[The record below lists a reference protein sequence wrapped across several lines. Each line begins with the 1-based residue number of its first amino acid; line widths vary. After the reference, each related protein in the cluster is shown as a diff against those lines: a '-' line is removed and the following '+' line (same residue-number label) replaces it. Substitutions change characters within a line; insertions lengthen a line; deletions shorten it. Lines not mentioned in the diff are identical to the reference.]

1 VPARIC
7 RSFPWRGGRPKRH
20 WRGRRKARGGPGGDF
35 DMGDLKGPAPLVGM
49 LLIAVILLASQA
61 TAGAVQL
68 IA

>member
-1 VPARIC
+1 
-7 RSFPWRGGRPKRH
+7 
-20 WRGRRKARGGPGGDF
+20 
-35 DMGDLKGPAPLVGM
+35 MGDLKGPAPLVGM